1 MRKLLS
7 TPMFS
12 PFFSVSAFAHE
23 GHSLAG
29 MHWHAGDV
37 VGVLAFGALI
47 GMVIWHLRR

>member
-1 MRKLLS
+1 MRKLLA

-12 PFFSVSAFAHE
+12 PFASSSAIAYE
-23 GHSLAG
+23 GHGLIG